1 MCQCIIRQIIKI
13 DITFFKIAFFKC
25 ENDKSCLRNL
35 MYACQKLG
43 SSWPN
48 EKCGFINGIAIENG
62 IV

>member
-1 MCQCIIRQIIKI
+1 
-13 DITFFKIAFFKC
+13 
-25 ENDKSCLRNL
+25 

-48 EKCGFINGIAIENG
+48 EKYGFINGIAIENG